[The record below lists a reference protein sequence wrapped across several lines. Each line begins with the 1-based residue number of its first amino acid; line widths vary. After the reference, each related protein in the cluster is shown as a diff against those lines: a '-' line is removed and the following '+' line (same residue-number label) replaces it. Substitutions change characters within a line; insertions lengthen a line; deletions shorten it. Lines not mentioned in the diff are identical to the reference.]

1 VRIKYFVVTIVVY
14 QLVISLCVVQA
25 AFFVWLI
32 EKFFTLEGA
41 VLSIVS
47 GAIIVGLLIFNIR
60 YIVPALRDDALGISS
75 SRKKPPAMAVYF
87 DILSG
92 SMLGTFFVMMFVEE
106 FFSWRKRCFGVSR
119 YWFFHLFFLVLLFVQ
134 NRCVPINGDEILAG
148 LLFFCSYFL
157 VH

>member
-32 EKFFTLEGA
+32 EKLFTLEGA
-41 VLSIVS
+41 VLYIVF
-47 GAIIVGLLIFNIR
+47 GAIFVGLLIFNIR

-75 SRKKPPAMAVYF
+75 GRKKPPAMAVYF

-106 FFSWRKRCFGVSR
+106 FFLLEKTMFWGVTI
-119 YWFFHLFFLVLLFVQ
+119 LIFLLIFTGFVV
-134 NRCVPINGDEILAG
+134 RAKPLRA
-148 LLFFCSYFL
+148 
-157 VH
+157 H